1 MCSSLEQLLCS
12 LSISFGL
19 FGADCA
25 SPLSVVSH
33 IYMPTKRSW
42 PDFFLGC
49 SLNADWK
56 STSSLITTSVTL
68 SKVLSRS
75 LHLNITGTS
84 NQYILRNHI
93 KSVKICLIPVETG
106 FIIPKQKK
114 RTFRRGFQK
123 LSKELKGHRVPRDVE
138 IQVASILPATFL
150 GHKFGFSKTCKEG
163 GTVVMRSACT
173 QCLGTAGSSTREV
186 PP

>member
-1 MCSSLEQLLCS
+1 MIMCSSLEQLLCS

-49 SLNADWK
+49 SLNADWR

-68 SKVLSRS
+68 SKVLSWS

-84 NQYILRNHI
+84 NQYILRNYI

-106 FIIPKQKK
+106 FIVPKQKK

-123 LSKELKGHRVPRDVE
+123 LSKELKGYRVPREVE
-138 IQVASILPATFL
+138 SRLRAYFQRLSSGISSDFQKHVR
-150 GHKFGFSKTCKEG
+150 KG
-163 GTVVMRSACT
+163 GRLSWGPLV
-173 QCLGTAGSSTREV
+173 LND
-186 PP
+186 